1 MNNHTPNT
9 VGIDISKAHLDAHEL
24 PSQRAARFANDAAGI
39 QRLTEWIGAPVQC
52 VVYESTGPWHRALE
66 ETLAGTLPL
75 ACVNAA
81 RARQFAQA
89 TGQQAKTDAVDARML
104 ATMGAAIT
112 LRQVTPRSA
121 TRRDLDELQ
130 TAREALIKDR
140 TGVLNRQKHAH
151 HPLLKRQLKNR
162 LAQTRRQ
169 LQALDEAITTLI
181 GADETLARQAEVLVS
196 IPGIASVTAA
206 GLLAEMPE
214 LGRLHAK
221 AAASLAGLAPV
232 TRESGQYKGRG
243 RIRGGRAR
251 LRKILYMAAVSASR
265 HNPDLARKYADLRA
279 RGKPPKVALTAVMRK
294 LLVLAN
300 ALLKQDRLW
309 TPNHVGATG

>member
-1 MNNHTPNT
+1 MSNHTPNT
-9 VGIDISKAHLDAHEL
+9 VGIDISKAHLDAHEW
-24 PSQRAARFANDAAGI
+24 PSHRAARFANDAAGI
-39 QRLTEWIGAPVQC
+39 QRLAEWIGAPVQC
-52 VVYESTGPWHRALE
+52 VIYESTGPWHRALE
-66 ETLAGTLPL
+66 DALADTLPL
-75 ACVNAA
+75 ACVNAL
-81 RARQFAQA
+81 RARRFAQA
-89 TGQQAKTDAVDARML
+89 MGQQAKTDAVDARVL
-104 ATMGAAIT
+104 AAMGAAIPP
-112 LRQVTPRSA
+112 RQVTPRSA

-140 TGVLNRQKHAH
+140 TAALNRQKHAR

-162 LAQTRRQ
+162 LAQNRRQ
-169 LQALDEAITTLI
+169 LQTLDEAIATLI

-214 LGRLHAK
+214 LGRIDAK

-243 RIRGGRAR
+243 CIRGGRAR

-279 RGKPPKVALTAVMRK
+279 RGKPPKVALTAIMRK

-300 ALLKQDRLW
+300 ALLKQDRTW
-309 TPNHVGATG
+309 APNHAAAIA

>member
-9 VGIDISKAHLDAHEL
+9 VGIDISKAHLDAHEW
-24 PSQRAARFANDAAGI
+24 PSHRAARFANDVAGI
-39 QRLTEWIGAPVQC
+39 QRLAEWIGAPVQC
-52 VVYESTGPWHRALE
+52 VIYESTGPWHRALE
-66 ETLAGTLPL
+66 EALADTLPL
-75 ACVNAA
+75 ACVNAL
-81 RARQFAQA
+81 RARRFAQA
-89 TGQQAKTDAVDARML
+89 MGQQAKTDAVDAGVL
-104 ATMGAAIT
+104 AAIPP
-112 LRQVTPRSA
+112 RQVTPRSA

-140 TGVLNRQKHAH
+140 TAALNRQKHAR

-162 LAQTRRQ
+162 LAQNRRQ
-169 LQALDEAITTLI
+169 LQALDEEIATLI
-181 GADETLARQAEVLVS
+181 GADEELPRQSEVLVS

-214 LGRLHAK
+214 LGRIDAK

-243 RIRGGRAR
+243 SIRGGRAR
-251 LRKILYMAAVSASR
+251 LRKILYMAAVSASQ

-279 RGKPPKVALTAVMRK
+279 RGKPPKVALTAIMRK

-300 ALLKQDRLW
+300 ALLKQDRTW
-309 TPNHVGATG
+309 TPNHAAATA

>member
-1 MNNHTPNT
+1 M
-9 VGIDISKAHLDAHEL
+9 
-24 PSQRAARFANDAAGI
+24 
-39 QRLTEWIGAPVQC
+39 
-52 VVYESTGPWHRALE
+52 
-66 ETLAGTLPL
+66 AGTLPL

-140 TGVLNRQKHAH
+140 TGALNRQKHAR

-162 LAQTRRQ
+162 LAQARRQ
-169 LQALDEAITTLI
+169 IQALDEAIATLI

-265 HNPDLARKYADLRA
+265 HNPDLPAST
-279 RGKPPKVALTAVMRK
+279 PTCETAASPR
-294 LLVLAN
+294 
-300 ALLKQDRLW
+300 RW
-309 TPNHVGATG
+309 P